1 MAGSTI
7 TPDVRHNTAY
17 TFLSAQH
24 YGMKLQTGV
33 YTPSTGT
40 TQYTTVGDSI
50 TIPGIGTPLIVL
62 FSAPNWSSA
71 APTTDNL
78 YFTYDRNNK
87 TVRWMG
93 TSTNAVVERT
103 TAESA
108 EGYTASYIAFGF
120 V

>member
-1 MAGSTI
+1 MAGTI

-17 TFLSAQH
+17 SFLSAQH
-24 YGMKLQTGV
+24 YGLKVQTGV

-40 TQYTTVGDSI
+40 TQYTTIGDAI
-50 TIPGIGTPLIVL
+50 TIPGIGTPLTVV

-71 APTTDNL
+71 APTTDPL
-78 YFTYDRNNK
+78 MYVYDRVNK
-87 TVRWMG
+87 TVRWIG
-93 TSTNAVVERT
+93 TSTGGYVERT

-108 EGYTASYIAFGF
+108 EAFTASYVAFGF